1 MKERITLSEGEIFL
15 LTPPLKSDPC
25 YACHLIYLSYQTKG
39 LCAYVVSK
47 DPIVLESVDL
57 DRIEFDTSKAIYAS
71 IHFMKWGIWKKL
83 GSRSLGDAE
92 DKLTLRNVGS
102 YNLMYRDEICRQ
114 MPSKDYKNEYP
125 LQPVY
130 DLIEVFSVIYGKQ
143 YKKEDPRFLAWANGS
158 VKEQLE

>member
-1 MKERITLSEGEIFL
+1 MKERVMLSEGEIFL
-15 LTPPLKSDPC
+15 LIPPLKSDFC

-39 LCAYVVSK
+39 LCAYVLSK
-47 DPIVLESVDL
+47 EPVNLETVDL

-83 GSRSLGDAE
+83 GYRPLVEAE

-114 MPSKDYKNEYP
+114 MPSKDYKEEYP

-158 VKEQLE
+158 IKEQLE

>member
-1 MKERITLSEGEIFL
+1 
-15 LTPPLKSDPC
+15 
-25 YACHLIYLSYQTKG
+25 
-39 LCAYVVSK
+39 
-47 DPIVLESVDL
+47 
-57 DRIEFDTSKAIYAS
+57 
-71 IHFMKWGIWKKL
+71 MKWGIWKKL
-83 GSRSLGDAE
+83 GYRSLVEAE